1 MNIINDFKGSLPIKR
16 IVDDNYD
23 YSFGYYTMN
32 EWVDKTKLVLARN
45 PAEKNKDFSG
55 SSELVLIDIEKQ
67 TENVICTAEEY
78 GTAAEYFIVYG
89 TKVYYTAQDNGLYCK
104 DVITGE
110 KKLLHKEKR
119 VALPHMTADGKF
131 INVSLYPED
140 TEDANYSCLVINLE
154 TGEKE
159 KVFEIKFEAPFPCAN
174 HMMLCPT
181 DSNKVF
187 FAHEGDTRYISNR
200 LWLWERGKGLRNL
213 AKQKLDENGN
223 LGDCFGHECWAP
235 DGKGMYYVKYPCSPV
250 LPTGLCYVSL
260 DGEQTEVMYD
270 KYLYWHVCASPDG
283 KYLASDTTGR
293 EEGDPEFSRVCLINL
308 ETGEEKELLKAY
320 ITWRH
325 PCHPHPKF
333 SPDTKFLMYNELY
346 NDKICVNLV
355 DLDDVI

>member
-1 MNIINDFKGSLPIKR
+1 MKIINDFKGSLPIRR
-16 IVDDNYD
+16 IVDENYE
-23 YSFGYYTMN
+23 YSFGYYTNN
-32 EWVDKTKLVLARN
+32 EWVDKTRLVLARN
-45 PAEKNKDFSG
+45 PKDGDKEFIG
-55 SSELVLIDIEKQ
+55 TSELVLIDIEKE
-67 TENVICTAEEY
+67 TEKLLCTAEEY
-78 GTAAEYFIVYG
+78 GRYASDYVVHG
-89 TKVYYTAQDNGLYCK
+89 TKVYYTAHDNCLYSL
-104 DVITGE
+104 DVETLE
-110 KKLLHKEKR
+110 KKLLHEEK
-119 VALPHMTADGKF
+119 VISHPHMTRDGKY
-131 INVSLYPED
+131 INFTVYPED
-140 TEDANYSCLVINLE
+140 TTKGMFSCVVINLE

-159 KVFEIKFEAPFPCAN
+159 RVFETRFSNPLPEAD
-174 HMMLCPT
+174 HMMICPT
-181 DSNKVF
+181 DKNKVF
-187 FAHEGDTRYISNR
+187 FAHEGNTHYVSNR

-223 LGDCFGHECWAP
+223 LGDCFGHECWEP

-293 EEGDPEFSRVCLINL
+293 EAGDPEFSRVCLINR

-333 SPDTKFLMYNELY
+333 TPDTKQMMYHELY
-346 NDKICVNLV
+346 EGRTCVNFI
-355 DLDDVI
+355 DLDQVI